1 MPDGDDTR
9 YHPRRRIIRVYRDPL
24 EEQRE
29 GKITGKSYNTVR
41 SFIEEEDKLSQDYV
55 SNYYYDKGY

>member
-1 MPDGDDTR
+1 MSR
-9 YHPRRRIIRVYRDPL
+9 KIRFHRDPL

-29 GKITGKSYNTVR
+29 GKITGKSYNIVR
-41 SFIEEEDKLSQDYV
+41 NFTEEEDKLSQDYV

>member
-29 GKITGKSYNTVR
+29 SKITGKSYNTVR
-41 SFIEEEDKLSQDYV
+41 SFTEEADKLSQDYV

>member
-29 GKITGKSYNTVR
+29 SKITGKSYNTVR
-41 SFIEEEDKLSQDYV
+41 SFTEEADKLSQYYV

>member
-1 MPDGDDTR
+1 MAGGDDTR
-9 YHPRRRIIRVYRDPL
+9 YHPRRRIVRVYRDPL

-29 GKITGKSYNTVR
+29 TKIIGKTYNTVR
-41 SFIEEEDKLSQDYV
+41 SFTEEEDKLNEDYI

>member
-29 GKITGKSYNTVR
+29 GKIKGKSYNTVR
-41 SFIEEEDKLSQDYV
+41 SLTEEEDTLSQDYV